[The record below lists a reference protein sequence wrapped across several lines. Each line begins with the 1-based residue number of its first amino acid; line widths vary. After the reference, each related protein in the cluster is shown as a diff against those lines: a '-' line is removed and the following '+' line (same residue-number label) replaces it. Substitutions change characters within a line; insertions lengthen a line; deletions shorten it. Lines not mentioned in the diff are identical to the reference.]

1 MTRLVLLCFSRPPG
15 GLGKHPSP
23 TGLHST
29 SELLSARDRR
39 PAGQDGPGSSELLS
53 HRVLLPVPDLL
64 GEKAGHSG
72 ESYP

>member
-1 MTRLVLLCFSRPPG
+1 MTRLVLLRFSGPTR

-23 TGLHST
+23 TGLHSIPK
-29 SELLSARDRR
+29 LLSALDKR
-39 PAGQDGPGSSELLS
+39 PAGQDGPGSSELLI
-53 HRVLLPVPDLL
+53 HHVLLPAPDLL